1 MSATE
6 SISAA
11 ATASRRARPLLVF
24 FYSRSSGACRRAD
37 GFLAQVLQRRGN
49 HDTFEIERVEE
60 SERPDLHE
68 RFGIDLL
75 PTLVVIEG
83 KHMRGK
89 LVGPGGCAPIERFL
103 APWLH

>member
-6 SISAA
+6 EVRASST
-11 ATASRRARPLLVF
+11 ATTTARPRLVF
-24 FYSRSSGACRRAD
+24 FYSKASGACRRAE

-49 HDTFEIERVEE
+49 HETFVIEWVEA

-75 PTLVVIEG
+75 PTLLVIEG
-83 KHMRGK
+83 KRVRGK
-89 LVGPGGCAPIERFL
+89 LVGPAGCAPIERFL
-103 APWLH
+103 SPWLH